1 MCLWTVIWGLKT
13 SIRGIRPAEAFT
25 TNGAARIP
33 SRTISQR
40 STMAKGSPSGH
51 TTAKIL
57 RRRPWRGLRHIP
69 RLFWGVLQTLRIRR
83 SVSARGWGDLRRTSG
98 ATPRRA
104 AVPRLRA
111 RSPSTTPALRA
122 GACRRPRRGRSN
134 RRLFPALSKA
144 GATSIPAAYGRTI
157 PMAGLLHVMPT
168 GKEMYVGV
176 GIRTQLW
183 TNAPGSPASDPSR
196 VDATTAVSFGVLPPE
211 VLQLYRQNHQAAAYP
226 VRCVKE

>member
-1 MCLWTVIWGLKT
+1 MCLWTVIWGLRT
-13 SIRGIRPAEAFT
+13 SIRGIRPAVAFT
-25 TNGAARIP
+25 TNGAARIL
-33 SRTISQR
+33 SHTISKR

-83 SVSARGWGDLRRTSG
+83 SVSARGWGNLRRTSG

-157 PMAGLLHVMPT
+157 PMRGCCMSCLPARRCTSASGYGHNSGRMPRGVQPPIRHVWMRRRP
-168 GKEMYVGV
+168 
-176 GIRTQLW
+176 
-183 TNAPGSPASDPSR
+183 
-196 VDATTAVSFGVLPPE
+196 
-211 VLQLYRQNHQAAAYP
+211 
-226 VRCVKE
+226 

>member
-33 SRTISQR
+33 SRTISKR

-83 SVSARGWGDLRRTSG
+83 SVSARGWGNLRRTSG

-111 RSPSTTPALRA
+111 RSPSTTLPSGWRVPPPEAWTLEQTTV
-122 GACRRPRRGRSN
+122 S
-134 RRLFPALSKA
+134 S
-144 GATSIPAAYGRTI
+144 TI
-157 PMAGLLHVMPT
+157 EGGCYLYTGSVWPYYPYAGLLHVMPT

-176 GIRTQLW
+176 GDTDTTLDECPGESCLRSVTCGCDDGRELRRPAGPRSCSSTVRIIRPQPIL
-183 TNAPGSPASDPSR
+183 
-196 VDATTAVSFGVLPPE
+196 
-211 VLQLYRQNHQAAAYP
+211 
-226 VRCVKE
+226 